1 MCKTL
6 SYEKVDEPPLE
17 SGANVI
23 VAIKVEGG
31 VVEGMSEVV
40 EDNATEAWEVD
51 KAAKAIV
58 TGNMEEG
65 VTGDKVLTLLLQ
77 GKWRMAL
84 LLPEQWRMV
93 LWTAHLILLKL
104 R

>member
-1 MCKTL
+1 VESNTDLIITGAAEVVLTENIRRGL
-6 SYEKVDEPPLE
+6 SIGQAKMVLAEKVDEPPLE

-58 TGNMEEG
+58 TGNME
-65 VTGDKVLTLLLQ
+65 
-77 GKWRMAL
+77 
-84 LLPEQWRMV
+84 
-93 LWTAHLILLKL
+93 
-104 R
+104 